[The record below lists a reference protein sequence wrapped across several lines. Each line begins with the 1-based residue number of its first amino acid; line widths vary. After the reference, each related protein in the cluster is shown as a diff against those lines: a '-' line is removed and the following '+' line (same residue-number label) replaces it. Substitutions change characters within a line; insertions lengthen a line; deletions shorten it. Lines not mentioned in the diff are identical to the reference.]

1 MIDPLYKANMLNV
14 KSNPTPMC
22 QGTKIHLAD
31 SDLFEQLTLYW
42 SIIGALQYLT
52 LTRLDISF
60 VVNKLSQ
67 YLQAP
72 RVNHWKACKC
82 ILRYLNDPLDYGP
95 FFSPTT
101 EVTLEGCPT
110 LWCDNTRSKQLTSNS
125 IFHSRAKHIE
135 IDVHFIGD
143 KVIAKELEIKY
154 VPTKDQTADIFTK
167 SLSISQFHFLK
178 GKLAIVQSPRSRLR
192 EHLEELSSIIHGFDF
207 EKAFKALEHIPF
219 RAMEPDPIVEVLKCY
234 QLNYNDHITT
244 YWIIFVNQ
252 SANPSLLRKDY
263 DKV

>member
-31 SDLFEQLTLYW
+31 SDLFEQPTLYW
-42 SIIGALQYLT
+42 SIIGALQDLT
-52 LTRLDISF
+52 LTRLEISF

-101 EVTLEGCPT
+101 EVTLEGYVDANWASSLDDRKST
-110 LWCDNTRSKQLTSNS
+110 IGYSIYLGGNLVAWNS
-125 IFHSRAKHIE
+125 
-135 IDVHFIGD
+135 
-143 KVIAKELEIKY
+143 
-154 VPTKDQTADIFTK
+154 
-167 SLSISQFHFLK
+167 
-178 GKLAIVQSPRSRLR
+178 
-192 EHLEELSSIIHGFDF
+192 
-207 EKAFKALEHIPF
+207 
-219 RAMEPDPIVEVLKCY
+219 
-234 QLNYNDHITT
+234 
-244 YWIIFVNQ
+244 
-252 SANPSLLRKDY
+252 RK
-263 DKV
+263 

>member
-31 SDLFEQLTLYW
+31 SDLFEQPTLYW

-82 ILRYLNDPLDYGP
+82 ILRYFNDPLDYGP

-101 EVTLEGCPT
+101 EVTLEGYVDANWASSLDDRKST
-110 LWCDNTRSKQLTSNS
+110 IGYSIYLGGNLVAWNS
-125 IFHSRAKHIE
+125 
-135 IDVHFIGD
+135 
-143 KVIAKELEIKY
+143 
-154 VPTKDQTADIFTK
+154 
-167 SLSISQFHFLK
+167 
-178 GKLAIVQSPRSRLR
+178 
-192 EHLEELSSIIHGFDF
+192 
-207 EKAFKALEHIPF
+207 
-219 RAMEPDPIVEVLKCY
+219 
-234 QLNYNDHITT
+234 
-244 YWIIFVNQ
+244 
-252 SANPSLLRKDY
+252 RK
-263 DKV
+263 